1 MTTLILIGGKS
12 RRMGRDKAAITRPD
26 GTRQL
31 DHLLHLAREV
41 SPALIV
47 STNEPLP
54 DLPQDVAIMPDAI
67 PGEGPLG
74 ALATLAARQ
83 PGSTLVIGGDLF
95 LLDLPTLRHLV
106 AHHDPTRPATCF
118 ANRIDGRPEPL
129 CAIYSAAALSAAA
142 TALAAG
148 ERCARHFLESLD
160 PLVLPL
166 PHPAALDNANTPD
179 ELAECFAK
187 LQHGVTPKTVNV
199 LYFAKLREARGLD
212 EERIETLACSPAGL
226 YAELRFRHRLPLDIA
241 SLRAARNGDFCA
253 WDEPLAEGDEIVF
266 IPPVAGG

>member
-1 MTTLILIGGKS
+1 MTFLILSGGKS
-12 RRMGRDKAAITRPD
+12 RRMGRDKTAIPRPD
-26 GTRQL
+26 GSRQL
-31 DHLLHLAREV
+31 DHLLQLARQLSSDV
-41 SPALIV
+41 IV
-47 STNEPLP
+47 STNDPAPGLPDDITPLP
-54 DLPQDVAIMPDAI
+54 DQH

-83 PGSTLVIGGDLF
+83 PGDTLVVGGDLF
-95 LLDLPTLRHLV
+95 LLDLPTLRHLID
-106 AHHDPTRPATCF
+106 HHDPSRPATCY

-129 CAIYSAAALSAAA
+129 CAIYSGPALAAAA

-187 LQHGVTPKTVNV
+187 LQHGVTPKTVSV

-212 EERIETLACSPAGL
+212 EERVDTLACTPAGL
-226 YAELRFRHRLPLDIA
+226 YAELRFRHRLPLDID
-241 SLRAARNGDFCA
+241 SLRVARNGDFA
-253 WDEPLAEGDEIVF
+253 TWDEPLAEGDEIVF